1 VCTCVQLVFF
11 FSSRR
16 RHTRFSRDW
25 SSDVC
30 SSDLRASAQHE
41 IAMLERRWLQ
51 FWNASARA
59 ARINELRDAIREI
72 DQMIRQL
79 EEGWAGDLEDRIEE
93 LLGVT
98 TRGLQSAVAGA
109 FSAATAED
117 FARSIE
123 NSLTSRIRNAWVTAF
138 LESATMSPLFEQLG
152 DMIRE

>member
-79 EEGWAGDLEDRIEE
+79 EEGWARSEE
-93 LLGVT
+93 RRVGKEGRGRVCLCGVT
-98 TRGLQSAVAGA
+98 
-109 FSAATAED
+109 
-117 FARSIE
+117 
-123 NSLTSRIRNAWVTAF
+123 
-138 LESATMSPLFEQLG
+138 
-152 DMIRE
+152 